1 MHRVA
6 TDTFRESLSLLGV
19 ASRTAFLEPGIYSVR
34 SLRFFWT
41 VPQEPT
47 AMMYL
52 PEVYEFFAKSV
63 PTLPDAAAARRVLI
77 LRDPAHDPRLTGDEV
92 ELIRRVAYDFEP
104 ITFDF
109 MTAKEQ
115 TSVMRSASHVIGAHG
130 AGLAN
135 LLYAAPGC
143 RILEITMNLAGES
156 VLRPWFYQIAARRGL
171 PYLHLNKGTGD
182 LTPSRVAEAMLA
194 LRRAR

>member
-1 MHRVA
+1 
-6 TDTFRESLSLLGV
+6 
-19 ASRTAFLEPGIYSVR
+19 
-34 SLRFFWT
+34 
-41 VPQEPT
+41 
-47 AMMYL
+47 MMYL
-52 PEVYEFFAKSV
+52 PEVHEFFAKSV